1 MLDYEW
7 VAQVQATVKDS
18 AIFGGAI
25 LGGKAL
31 AMSFLLFKVMGH
43 FLQTAEN
50 EEKPP
55 IGGLINIIGFGLII
69 VGGDFIINSIESV
82 FAGVDVNISGMNR
95 NYTMSPC
102 ARQLE
107 LIHSIAD
114 TLTGID
120 KVAFYFSVANT
131 FIVALVIYLFSA
143 VISLIDVAITSMYL
157 LQRIFLLSL
166 FVFIFPLALAFSTL
180 DKMSDM
186 LWRWIKIYI
195 GLFILGIAYMAI
207 IKFSVIIYQ
216 VIQNRYNVQNFDL
229 ATPISEVILAELGG
243 LLVMFIVKIGLMGF
257 VTKEVRGYFN

>member
-1 MLDYEW
+1 MIDYDW
-7 VAQVQATVKDS
+7 IAQVQSVVKDS
-18 AIFGGAI
+18 SIFGGAI

-69 VGGDFIINSIESV
+69 VGGDFIINSIEQV
-82 FAGVDVNISGMNR
+82 FAGVDVDLAGMNQS
-95 NYTMSPC
+95 YAISPC
-102 ARQLE
+102 ATLLDQ
-107 LIHSIAD
+107 IHSTAD

-120 KVAFYFSVANT
+120 KVAFYFSVSPSFVVALLT
-131 FIVALVIYLFSA
+131 WIVATIFH
-143 VISLIDVAITSMYL
+143 LIDVAITSMYL
-157 LQRIFLLSL
+157 LQRIFLLNL

-195 GLFILGIAYMAI
+195 GLFILGIAYTAI
-207 IKFSVIIYQ
+207 IKFSVIIYD
-216 VIQNRYNVQNFDL
+216 VIQQRYNVKDFNL
-229 ATPISEVILAELGG
+229 GTPISDVVMAELGA
-243 LLVMFIVKIGLMGF
+243 LLVMFTVKIGLMGF
-257 VTKEVRGYFN
+257 VTKEIRGYFN